1 RSRSRSPS
9 RASTCPASPDTSGC
23 GRPVPDLR
31 SEPIRPTPEVCNM
44 AEDLVSDQLWEDFHT
59 VVNMTS
65 RELQEWLATAE
76 SGDGVDALP
85 DQAGSDRSRQVL
97 GILAKRRTDL
107 TADDVALM
115 EGVVAEVRELRGDDA
130 ETRAGDAA
138 WRHRLM
144 SLGHDP

>member
-1 RSRSRSPS
+1 
-9 RASTCPASPDTSGC
+9 
-23 GRPVPDLR
+23 
-31 SEPIRPTPEVCNM
+31 M
-44 AEDLVSDQLWEDFHT
+44 AEDLVPDQLWEDFHS

-76 SGDGVDALP
+76 SGDTVDALP

-97 GILAKRRTDL
+97 AVLAKRRTDL

-115 EGVVAEVRELRGDDA
+115 EEVTAEIRELRGDDA
-130 ETRAGDAA
+130 ETRAGDTA

-144 SLGHDP
+144 SLGHDPLKPVE